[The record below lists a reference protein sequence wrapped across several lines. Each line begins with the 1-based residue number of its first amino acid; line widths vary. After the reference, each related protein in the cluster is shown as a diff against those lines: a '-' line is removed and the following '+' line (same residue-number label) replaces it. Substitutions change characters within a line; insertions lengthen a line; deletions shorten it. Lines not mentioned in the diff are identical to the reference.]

1 MPFQNAPAPLAR
13 ALAAR
18 GFAAPTSVQAAVLAD
33 EAKGRDLLVSA
44 RTGSGKTVAFGLTL
58 ADLLLNGGERCSFTT
73 APVALVVAPTR
84 ELALQVR
91 SELDWLYAET
101 GARTVSC
108 VGGME
113 PRREARALSMGCH
126 IVVGT
131 PGRLCDH
138 LKRGNPEPSQRKAA
152 VPDEA
157 DAMPDLGSRDQRVTL
172 LAATP

>member
-18 GFAAPTSVQAAVLAD
+18 GFTAPTAVQAAVLAD
-33 EAKGRDLLVSA
+33 DAKNRDLLVSA

-58 ADLLLNGGERCSFTT
+58 ADLLLNDAGRCVPSG
-73 APVALVVAPTR
+73 APIALVIAPTR

-91 SELDWLYAET
+91 SELEWLYAET
-101 GARTVSC
+101 GARIVSC

-113 PRREARALSMGCH
+113 PRKEARALASGCH

-131 PGRLCDH
+131 LAACVTIC
-138 LKRGNPEPSQRKAA
+138 AA
-152 VPDEA
+152 VR
-157 DAMPDLGSRDQRVTL
+157 LIFHT
-172 LAATP
+172 